1 MPKTIRE
8 LADELNVSKQ
18 TIQYHYQRLPAKN
31 QQKNSQGTNLIS
43 PTAERIIRGKVAKP
57 LLAKKQQIDSKE
69 SPKTSK
75 ENNELVATL
84 RNEVE
89 DLKFQRDKQLAT
101 KDQQISSK
109 DRQIDHLTKLIDQQ
123 QQLQLATVAEN
134 RQLKKHVRKL
144 SGLLNPSSST
154 RKQQANDREDTFSN
168 DNNTIYIKDKNANQ
182 AKKEAVETHNKKRTI
197 YKNRANKSWWHFW

>member
-57 LLAKKQQIDSKE
+57 LLAKKQQRGSKE

-75 ENNELVATL
+75 ENNDLVATL
-84 RNEVE
+84 RREVE
-89 DLKFQRDKQLAT
+89 DLKSQRDKQLAT
-101 KDQQISSK
+101 KDQQI
-109 DRQIDHLTKLIDQQ
+109 
-123 QQLQLATVAEN
+123 
-134 RQLKKHVRKL
+134 
-144 SGLLNPSSST
+144 
-154 RKQQANDREDTFSN
+154 
-168 DNNTIYIKDKNANQ
+168 
-182 AKKEAVETHNKKRTI
+182 
-197 YKNRANKSWWHFW
+197 